1 MIKALRHYSAACHV
15 CGGKGV
21 RQNEFFEICGG
32 PFVWRSR
39 RCRICKYYLLC
50 NRGEWR
56 ECSVCHGN
64 GTVHLYCVEEPAL
77 EVMELQIPLEAA

>member
-15 CGGKGV
+15 CDGKGV

-39 RCRICKYYLLC
+39 
-50 NRGEWR
+50 
-56 ECSVCHGN
+56 HGN